1 MYNVKKKKSAFKRI
15 ITLMMTVLTLAL
27 VLSFVPLSANAAE
40 APDAVTAAAV
50 EELPSVISDADF
62 ITMDASAVN
71 AAAVAAPKIYML
83 ADVVDNGDGTSDD
96 AAYQNIV
103 NFFIKWFRRIGVL
116 VAFVGGIM
124 FALAIK
130 NNDAEQKQQGLMTL
144 VAGFATAAICVA
156 VSMFDLFS

>member
-1 MYNVKKKKSAFKRI
+1 MYNVKKKSAFKR
-15 ITLMMTVLTLAL
+15 MAL
-27 VLSFVPLSANAAE
+27 VLSFIPLSANAAE
-40 APDAVTAAAV
+40 APAAVTSAVV
-50 EELPSVISDADF
+50 EELPSLSDADF
-62 ITMDASAVN
+62 ITMDATAVN
-71 AAAVAAPKIYML
+71 AATVITPKVYML
-83 ADVVDNGDGTSDD
+83 ADPGTAAPAVGDE

-144 VAGFATAAICVA
+144 VAGFAVAALCTG
-156 VSMFDLFS
+156 VSMFDLFT

>member
-1 MYNVKKKKSAFKRI
+1 MYNVKKKKSAFTRI
-15 ITLMMTVLTLAL
+15 VTLMMTVLTMGL
-27 VLSFVPLSANAAE
+27 VLSFIPLSANAAE
-40 APDAVTAAAV
+40 APAAVTAAAV
-50 EELPSVISDADF
+50 EELPSVVSDADF

-71 AAAVAAPKIYML
+71 AATITAPKIYKL
-83 ADVVDNGDGTSDD
+83 DVDENAATYSDD
-96 AAYQNIV
+96 GAYQNII

-144 VAGFATAAICVA
+144 VAGFAVAALCVGA
-156 VSMFDLFS
+156 SMFNLFE

>member
-15 ITLMMTVLTLAL
+15 ITLMMTVLTLGL
-27 VLSFVPLSANAAE
+27 VMSLVPLSANAAE
-40 APDAVTAAAV
+40 APAVTAAVA
-50 EELPSVISDADF
+50 EELPSVISDGSF

-71 AAAVAAPKIYML
+71 AAVITAPKIYTMEDTV
-83 ADVVDNGDGTSDD
+83 AAAGDD

-103 NFFIKWFRRIGVL
+103 NFFIKWFRRIGGL

-130 NNDAEQKQQGLMTL
+130 NNDAEQKQNGLMTL
-144 VAGFATAAICVA
+144 VAGFATAAICTG

>member
-15 ITLMMTVLTLAL
+15 ITLMMTVLTLGL
-27 VLSFVPLSANAAE
+27 VMSLVPLSANAAE
-40 APDAVTAAAV
+40 APAVTAAVA
-50 EELPSVISDADF
+50 EELPSVISDGAF

-71 AAAVAAPKIYML
+71 AAVITAPKIYTMEDT
-83 ADVVDNGDGTSDD
+83 AVAAAGDD

-130 NNDAEQKQQGLMTL
+130 NNDAEQKQNGLMTL
-144 VAGFATAAICVA
+144 VAGFAVAALCTG